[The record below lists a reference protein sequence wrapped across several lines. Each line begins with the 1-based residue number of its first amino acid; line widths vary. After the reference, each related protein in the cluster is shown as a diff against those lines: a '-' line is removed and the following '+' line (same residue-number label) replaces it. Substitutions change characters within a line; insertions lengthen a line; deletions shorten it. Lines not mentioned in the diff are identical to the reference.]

1 MEEVTEEPVTENEAK
16 ETDKFLIKNRES
28 PTETCLTQESR
39 HRFFLN
45 TLYFFNS
52 LLFIVLILFISIS
65 ANCLNI
71 SNLKS

>member
-39 HRFFLN
+39 HCFLGRPVFFKISFVYCFDPVYI
-45 TLYFFNS
+45 YFS
-52 LLFIVLILFISIS
+52 RLSEHI
-65 ANCLNI
+65 
-71 SNLKS
+71 

>member
-28 PTETCLTQESR
+28 PTETCLTQESL
-39 HRFFLN
+39 HCFFFKHPV
-45 TLYFFNS
+45 FFNS

-65 ANCLNI
+65 ADCLNI